1 LKWNLNNENIL
12 NCDDA
17 SQSDE
22 ITENISFKDKEESKN
37 AENLVASNIRNF
49 ENQVFSIRVDKLI
62 EGVKEEY
69 NQY

>member
-1 LKWNLNNENIL
+1 MKWNIQHENIY

-22 ITENISFKDKEESKN
+22 ITENVSFKEKEELRNNDNLIGSNSKN
-37 AENLVASNIRNF
+37 LDNLICTIR
-49 ENQVFSIRVDKLI
+49 IDKNI

-69 NQY
+69 C

>member
-1 LKWNLNNENIL
+1 LKWNLQNENIY

-22 ITENISFKDKEESKN
+22 ITENISFKEKEESKN
-37 AENLVASNIRNF
+37 CDNLVASNFRNL
-49 ENQVFSIRVDKLI
+49 ENQVFSIRVDKKI

-69 NQY
+69 NEY